1 MNEDIN
7 KHFKDYTD
15 KFFKQ
20 FLDISPDRAVTL
32 GLHEYDGIID
42 DTSLSGIEK
51 EKTVL
56 ESLYKELL
64 ETEYNELT
72 VENKFDYDLIKWS
85 IESIIFGID
94 EIAAYK
100 RNPMTYAMMFV
111 NMGNYLYREYAP
123 FEERLRAIMNIMK
136 DIPKAIENAKVNLDK
151 SVPKIFCK
159 YAKRFTSGYEDF
171 FKNEILNEI
180 ETKEID
186 KTLIEE
192 YKELCK
198 TTIETF
204 NDYIKYIDE
213 VLIPNSNDDFRL
225 GKEKFEKM
233 LKIKEHID
241 LPVSELKKL
250 GEEELER
257 LENEYKEIIKGKKD
271 HDKFV
276 DNHPTEDNLIKETDD
291 TLHELVKFINEKN
304 LVNIPDSLNCI
315 VREMP
320 HYMKIGFAAM
330 ATAGPFEKS
339 DESFYFVSLPDKKFN
354 EQKRK
359 EWMTLFNYPTLKLIS
374 IHEAFPGHYT
384 HFLNSNLHAS
394 KISKLFMSYTY
405 VEGWAHYTEE
415 MMIDEGYGKDNYHI
429 KLAQVKEAIVRC
441 CRYLAA
447 IGLHHEDMT
456 IDEAIELFKNRA
468 MLSTVT
474 ATQEAERGAFDPGY
488 LSYTLGKIMLKK
500 LKKDFF
506 KKFNGKHTLKDFH
519 NKIVSLGAPTY
530 KIATKY
536 LLNNSFK

>member
-1 MNEDIN
+1 MNEDTN
-7 KHFKDYTD
+7 KLFKDYTD

-20 FLDISPDRAVTL
+20 YLDLSPDRAVNL
-32 GLHEYDGIID
+32 GLHEYDGIIED
-42 DTSLSGIEK
+42 VSLSGIQK
-51 EKTVL
+51 EKAIL

-64 ETEYNELT
+64 QIEYDGLSI
-72 VENKFDYDLIKWS
+72 ENKFDYDLIKWS
-85 IESIIFGID
+85 IESINFDFD
-94 EIAAYK
+94 EIEGFK
-100 RNPMTYAMMFV
+100 RNPMTYALMFV

-123 FEERLRAIMNIMK
+123 FEERLKAIMNIMK
-136 DIPKAIENAKVNLDK
+136 DIPKAIEHAKVNLNK

-180 ETKEID
+180 EAKKID
-186 KTLIEE
+186 KTLVEE
-192 YKELCK
+192 YKELSK
-198 TTIETF
+198 TTIEAF
-204 NDYIKYIDE
+204 NDYIKYIDD

-225 GKEKFEKM
+225 GKEKFENM

-241 LPVSELKKL
+241 IPIPELKKL

-257 LENEYKEIIKGKKD
+257 LENEYKEIIKNKTD
-271 HDKFV
+271 HDKFE
-276 DNHPTEDNLIKETDD
+276 DDHPTEDNLIKETDE

-320 HYMKIGFAAM
+320 HYMKVGFAAM

-394 KISKLFMSYTY
+394 KISNLFMSYTY

-415 MMIDEGYGKDNYHI
+415 MMIDEGYGEDNYHI

-447 IGLHHEDMT
+447 IGLHYEDMT
-456 IDEAIELFKNRA
+456 IDEATELFKNRA
-468 MLSTVT
+468 KLAPVT
-474 ATQEAERGAFDPGY
+474 AKQEAERGAFDPGY

-506 KKFNGKHTLKDFH
+506 AKYNGKYTLKDFH

-530 KIATKY
+530 RIASKY
-536 LLNNSFK
+536 LL